1 MIYALE
7 RVELWDIIK
16 RGGLEAEMSTL
27 GLSQGRKQ
35 LLCLARA
42 MLRDGKVIALD
53 EATSSVDVDTDAKMR
68 KVIKEEFKGRTV
80 ITVAHRLESI
90 VECDIVAVLD
100 GKRLVRLGVPMA
112 LGARDESV
120 FRGMTDVAWGV
131 RPWLGMSS
139 SLSSEPAPS

>member
-7 RVELWDIIK
+7 RVGLWDIIK

-35 LLCLARA
+35 LFCLARA
-42 MLRDGKVIALD
+42 MLRDG
-53 EATSSVDVDTDAKMR
+53 